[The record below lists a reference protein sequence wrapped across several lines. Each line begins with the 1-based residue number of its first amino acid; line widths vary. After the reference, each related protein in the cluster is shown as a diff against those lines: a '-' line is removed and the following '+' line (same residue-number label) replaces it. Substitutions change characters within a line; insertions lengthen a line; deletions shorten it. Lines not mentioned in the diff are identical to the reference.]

1 MVVGAEALLPTLRRC
16 SSAVISVLLSGV
28 LAHATQNK
36 MPGFGEGCAPKGS
49 CTFAARLS
57 DDVIRQLAQYT
68 LDQAHTGWQP

>member
-1 MVVGAEALLPTLRRC
+1 VVQPNKTLNQADLEANGLTSLD
-16 SSAVISVLLSGV
+16 AVYEVIYRGK
-28 LAHATQNK
+28 NK

-68 LDQAHTGWQP
+68 FDQARNGWQP